1 MTPPQS
7 QTYTPTRPLR
17 NSIEILKDRNPT
29 LAYEVLRHWGTSWL
43 HEELARLKA
52 RQLDKDMAQ
61 AVLDISATHSNRF
74 GTKLTQTH
82 K

>member
-1 MTPPQS
+1 MTPPQNS
-7 QTYTPTRPLR
+7 AQTPTRPLR

-43 HEELARLKA
+43 HDELSRLKA
-52 RQLDKDMAQ
+52 KQLDQDVAQ
-61 AVLDISATHSNRF
+61 AVHDISTTHYNRF
-74 GTKLTQTH
+74 GTKLTQAH